1 VGVKY
6 FTVDEANA
14 LVPAL
19 EAGLRRILLLRV
31 ELRQAYEKLEHA
43 GVTLDPERLAALA
56 EIPVAHRGLQGRLL
70 ALSLA
75 LAHELKVIAATGV
88 EVKDSAVGLCD
99 FWSERDGR
107 FVLLCWQ
114 LGEPVVAHW
123 HEVDAGFAG
132 RRPLEPEA
140 RPRLLA

>member
-14 LVPAL
+14 LVPTL
-19 EAGLRRILLLRV
+19 EPALRRILLLRAG
-31 ELRQAYEKLEHA
+31 LRQAYDKLEQA
-43 GVTLDPERLAALA
+43 GVSLDPERLAALA
-56 EIPVAHRGLQGRLL
+56 EIPAEHRGLQGRLL

-75 LAHELKVIAATGV
+75 LAHELKAIAATGV

-107 FVLLCWQ
+107 LVLLCWK
-114 LGEPVVAHW
+114 LGEPEVEFW
-123 HEVDAGFAG
+123 HELEAGFAG

-140 RPRLLA
+140 PLGQFC